1 MQITHALSL
10 VNWLS
15 VIAATIA
22 AFGLGWLWYSNRFF
36 GKRWLQE
43 IGLTEEST
51 GSSKMLRVFA
61 TSFLLQFIAATA
73 LAVVLGPHT
82 DWLSGLHLGLL
93 VGVCWVATSYG
104 TTYLFEQRSR
114 CIFFINGGY
123 FVVVFA
129 IMGII
134 IGAWPTTSA

>member
-1 MQITHALSL
+1 MQIYHALSL
-10 VNWLS
+10 VNWFS
-15 VIAATIA
+15 VFAAAIA
-22 AFGLGWLWYSNRFF
+22 AFSLGWLWYSNRFF

-51 GSSKMLRVFA
+51 GTSKMLRIFA
-61 TSFLLQFIAATA
+61 TSFLLQFVAATA
-73 LAVVLGPHT
+73 LAIVLGPHAG
-82 DWLSGLHLGLL
+82 WLSGLHLGLI

-129 IMGII
+129 IMGSI